1 MAVVQKHMVEEA
13 EEEVKCELLR
23 TIKAETFQTI
33 SENLPKANYQPFPPK
48 KKPKGLKAIVESIE
62 EK

>member
-1 MAVVQKHMVEEA
+1 MPVVMKHMMSEG

-33 SENLPKANYQPFPPK
+33 SENLPKPNYQPVPPK
-48 KKPKGLKAIVESIE
+48 KKPKGLKAIVESI
-62 EK
+62 